1 MKSVFWFQMVFTLI
15 FSCLL
20 LGAFAACA
28 APTPSTMIGITG
40 GCMVGCF
47 NTIGLSPRVDKKSA
61 ILGKLAGYAVA
72 VVIVW
77 GFLLMNGGFTKP
89 A

>member
-1 MKSVFWFQMVFTLI
+1 LR
-15 FSCLL
+15 
-20 LGAFAACA
+20 CA
-28 APTPSTMIGITG
+28 LVAPTLSTMVAVSGV
-40 GCMVGCF
+40 CVVGCF

-72 VVIVW
+72 VLIVW
-77 GFLLMNGGFTKP
+77 GFLLVNGGFTNP